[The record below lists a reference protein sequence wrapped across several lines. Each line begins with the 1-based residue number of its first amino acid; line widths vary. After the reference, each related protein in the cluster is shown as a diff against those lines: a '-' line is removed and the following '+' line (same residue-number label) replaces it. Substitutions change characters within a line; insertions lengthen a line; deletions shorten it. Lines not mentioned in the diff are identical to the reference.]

1 MELFKGALG
10 ELELTA
16 SRLKAIALE
25 LETKFE
31 VKALDQLSRHFAH
44 LDQTVAQIKT
54 SQSFSEFDAL
64 ELDRYTQLNLI
75 IRSLNESAIDVT
87 AIHTNLGGIY
97 SGIGGDINRQHRVIR
112 EMQVQML
119 KTRMIPMSTLTS
131 RLSRTMRDV
140 ATRLGRPARLVVE
153 GERVE
158 LDRVVW
164 EKLADP
170 LMHLVRNAIHHGVET
185 QEVRKAQNKPAIA
198 TITLIGRREGNS
210 IVIRFGDDGR
220 GLDLAAIREKARQF
234 GMGSQADQMDER
246 QLTELIFYPG
256 FSTKTIS
263 EISGRGVGMDVVR
276 ENVKELQGSIHVET
290 GKGQGTTFVI
300 RIPLTMG
307 VVRALFVKIGWVT
320 YGIPLND
327 IKDIHRL
334 FKHEINQPEGSC
346 TLAGAKVPWYSLPAL
361 LGSEE
366 GEDEQRPLVLALA
379 GEERNLAISIPQIT
393 GQKEIVLKGL
403 GAHLRTV
410 PGLSGAAVMGDGSI
424 VPVLN
429 IPELIQAA
437 AQRDQA
443 GQMSFKLEIPKT
455 FTVMIVDD
463 SISIRRVMSRL
474 VSGNGWAPVE
484 AKDGL
489 DAIEQLE
496 MEEIRPDCIILD
508 IEMPRMNGFE
518 FLAKLPNIPGG
529 RDIPVIMLTSRTSAK
544 HQEKAFQ
551 LGARDFL
558 NKPCKDEEFF
568 EAVLKVTGLAAD
580 EAKSRPSEVLS

>member
-1 MELFKGALG
+1 M
-10 ELELTA
+10 
-16 SRLKAIALE
+16 
-25 LETKFE
+25 
-31 VKALDQLSRHFAH
+31 
-44 LDQTVAQIKT
+44 
-54 SQSFSEFDAL
+54 
-64 ELDRYTQLNLI
+64 
-75 IRSLNESAIDVT
+75 
-87 AIHTNLGGIY
+87 
-97 SGIGGDINRQHRVIR
+97 
-112 EMQVQML
+112 
-119 KTRMIPMSTLTS
+119 
-131 RLSRTMRDV
+131 
-140 ATRLGRPARLVVE
+140 
-153 GERVE
+153 
-158 LDRVVW
+158 
-164 EKLADP
+164 
-170 LMHLVRNAIHHGVET
+170 
-185 QEVRKAQNKPAIA
+185 
-198 TITLIGRREGNS
+198 
-210 IVIRFGDDGR
+210 
-220 GLDLAAIREKARQF
+220 
-234 GMGSQADQMDER
+234 
-246 QLTELIFYPG
+246 
-256 FSTKTIS
+256 
-263 EISGRGVGMDVVR
+263 
-276 ENVKELQGSIHVET
+276 
-290 GKGQGTTFVI
+290 
-300 RIPLTMG
+300 
-307 VVRALFVKIGWVT
+307 
-320 YGIPLND
+320 
-327 IKDIHRL
+327 
-334 FKHEINQPEGSC
+334 
-346 TLAGAKVPWYSLPAL
+346 
-361 LGSEE
+361 
-366 GEDEQRPLVLALA
+366 LALA